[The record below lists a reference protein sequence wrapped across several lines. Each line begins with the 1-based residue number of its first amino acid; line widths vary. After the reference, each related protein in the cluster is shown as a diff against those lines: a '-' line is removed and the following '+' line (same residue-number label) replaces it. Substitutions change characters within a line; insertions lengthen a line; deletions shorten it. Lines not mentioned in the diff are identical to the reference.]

1 MSWQKSSPARAH
13 EGSGEIRDGV
23 SRLHRAAGL
32 SVDTPAPIDPAQAE
46 HQEPADRDPAAHAR
60 DCAHSDPLR
69 LPADP
74 YHVEAGRLGRRAEPD
89 LPAVSGGGPDSAR
102 QATEAAQDVGPSPGQ
117 VPAEA
122 CERGLEPGLRRG
134 PAQQRAKVPSP
145 HGRCVFS
152 REGLAIEVGQRLR
165 GAHVVQALNR
175 LVAERGAPKY
185 LFADN
190 GAEFTG
196 HLVDLWAYH
205 HGTRIDFS
213 RPGKPTDNAHIETFN
228 GSLRDECLNVHW
240 FATIEEAKMLIE
252 ARRRDYNES
261 RPHMALGNIPP
272 REYALQAGASSS
284 PTGLLE
290 VES

>member
-1 MSWQKSSPARAH
+1 MKEVVRYVTACHGYTERRACRLTRQH
-13 EGSGEIRDGV
+13 RSTQRKPSTRNPRTEIRQRMHEIARTRIRYGYRRIHIMLKRDGWDV
-23 SRLHRAAGL
+23 GRNLVYRLYREEGL
-32 SVDTPAPIDPAQAE
+32 I
-46 HQEPADRDPAAHAR
+46 
-60 DCAHSDPLR
+60 LR
-69 LPADP
+69 GKQPK
-74 YHVEAGRLGRRAEPD
+74 RRKM
-89 LPAVSGGGPDSAR
+89 LVHR
-102 QATEAAQDVGPSPGQ
+102 QARCRPKRVNEAWSLDFVADQLSNGQ
-117 VPAEA
+117 KF
-122 CERGLEPGLRRG
+122 
-134 PAQQRAKVPSP
+134 RALTIVD
-145 HGRCVFS
+145 VFS

-165 GAHVVQALNR
+165 GAHVVQVLNR

-252 ARRRDYNES
+252 AWRRDYNES

-272 REYALQAGASSS
+272 REYALQAGVSSS

>member
-1 MSWQKSSPARAH
+1 MHQANVLVGNGQKFRALT
-13 EGSGEIRDGV
+13 V
-23 SRLHRAAGL
+23 
-32 SVDTPAPIDPAQAE
+32 VD
-46 HQEPADRDPAAHAR
+46 
-60 DCAHSDPLR
+60 
-69 LPADP
+69 
-74 YHVEAGRLGRRAEPD
+74 
-89 LPAVSGGGPDSAR
+89 
-102 QATEAAQDVGPSPGQ
+102 
-117 VPAEA
+117 
-122 CERGLEPGLRRG
+122 
-134 PAQQRAKVPSP
+134 
-145 HGRCVFS
+145 VFS

-165 GAHVVQALNR
+165 GEHVVQILNR
-175 LVAERGAPKY
+175 LVAERGVPKY

-252 ARRRDYNES
+252 AWRRDYNES

-272 REYALQAGASSS
+272 REYALQAGVSSS
-284 PTGLLE
+284 PTGLTE